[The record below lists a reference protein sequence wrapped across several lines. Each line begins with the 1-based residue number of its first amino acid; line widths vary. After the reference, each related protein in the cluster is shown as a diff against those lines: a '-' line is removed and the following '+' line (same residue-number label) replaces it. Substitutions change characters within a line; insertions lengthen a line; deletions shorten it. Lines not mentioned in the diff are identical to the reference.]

1 MGYFLWTEVFS
12 PESTITYFNRAVDR
26 IRKDDRLLELLG
38 DSKKITAHGE
48 ETHNRW
54 KRSRPISST
63 ESKDRQGNQHLVMQ
77 FYVSCSAQSMSESML
92 MIIRS
97 RVHVTK
103 DQYLC
108 T

>member
-26 IRKDDRLLELLG
+26 IKKDDRLLELLG
-38 DSKKITAHGE
+38 DSKKIMAHGE
-48 ETHNRW
+48 ETHNKW

-77 FYVSCSAQSMSESML
+77 FYVSC
-92 MIIRS
+92 
-97 RVHVTK
+97 
-103 DQYLC
+103 
-108 T
+108 